1 MLGNGCNRSGH
12 LPVQSQQYKQQ
23 NKFKNDTDIRMPV
36 TLFSG
41 VFIVN
46 LDACWDDNSN
56 GGSQNE
62 NSVRTDFTVNFIFFI
77 LVKII
82 PYNRTL
88 MTPCSFVTT
97 LK

>member
-1 MLGNGCNRSGH
+1 MKIFLKITFSQEKIGCSNEKMLGNGCNRSGH

-46 LDACWDDNSN
+46 LDAC
-56 GGSQNE
+56 
-62 NSVRTDFTVNFIFFI
+62 
-77 LVKII
+77 
-82 PYNRTL
+82 
-88 MTPCSFVTT
+88 
-97 LK
+97 

>member
-23 NKFKNDTDIRMPV
+23 NKFKNDADIRMPV

-46 LDACWDDNSN
+46 LDAC
-56 GGSQNE
+56 
-62 NSVRTDFTVNFIFFI
+62 
-77 LVKII
+77 
-82 PYNRTL
+82 
-88 MTPCSFVTT
+88 
-97 LK
+97 